1 MPTIPALARLSQ
13 EDQGFKIA
21 WITQRVTGQSG
32 KHGIVSSKPEK
43 SGESCILKKTILNSV
58 RSRGLGNTPK
68 ADLVQETK
76 APRL

>member
-1 MPTIPALARLSQ
+1 MPTIPALSRLSQ
-13 EDQGFKIA
+13 EDQEFKIV

-32 KHGIVSSKPEK
+32 KHGIMSSKPEK
-43 SGESCILKKTILNSV
+43 SGESYILKKTILNRV
-58 RSRGLGNTPK
+58 RSRLGNTPN